1 MKLFKSPSSC
11 YNDLGKVSLRM
22 WREVHE
28 SGDLN
33 RLALKGKPT
42 DKQIKKAW
50 HKLNNQFLEM
60 YGLDNDTKEVIK
72 LRFRFASAL
81 AEYLSTGNSSQKME
95 VKLLQEDIEANNKK
109 SGEKVE
115 FIEIIASVEQALQ
128 FQIDEDKTTV
138 TKFYS
143 YLKQIKKQGQRQKEQ
158 FNTLKNG
165 KKNI

>member
-1 MKLFKSPSSC
+1 MKLFKSPSLC
-11 YNDLGKVSLRM
+11 YNELGGVSLKV

-28 SGDLN
+28 SGDL
-33 RLALKGKPT
+33 RGLALKGNPT
-42 DKQIKKAW
+42 NQELQKAW
-50 HKLNNQFLEM
+50 HTLNNQFLQM
-60 YGLDNDTKEVIK
+60 YGFDNDTKEVIK
-72 LRFRFASAL
+72 LRFRFATAL
-81 AEYLSTGNSSQKME
+81 ADYLATGNSSQKME

-143 YLKQIKKQGQRQKEQ
+143 YLKQIKKQGQRQKG
-158 FNTLKNG
+158 T
-165 KKNI
+165 I